1 MKNQKRHSR
10 KLLSILLVLCM
21 ALTIV
26 PITAFAAGVNYI
38 DKISV
43 TYTKPDYKAG
53 DAPQAAATV
62 TEGECSV
69 AYEYWMEIEQKQK
82 AVSGQVQ
89 DGIGILIRV
98 KWRLLQQT
106 SRLHSLKQDT
116 IIPIILYL
124 KQIAATLSAKIQVF
138 PQAVISLIRWL
149 SKRILK

>member
-1 MKNQKRHSR
+1 
-10 KLLSILLVLCM
+10 
-21 ALTIV
+21 
-26 PITAFAAGVNYI
+26 
-38 DKISV
+38 
-43 TYTKPDYKAG
+43 
-53 DAPQAAATV
+53 
-62 TEGECSV
+62 
-69 AYEYWMEIEQKQK
+69 
-82 AVSGQVQ
+82 VSGQVQ

>member
-69 AYEYWMEIEQKQK
+69 AYEYWMEIEQKTEGS
-82 AVSGQVQ
+82 V
-89 DGIGILIRV
+89 
-98 KWRLLQQT
+98 WRLLQQT

-124 KQIAATLSAKIQVF
+124 KQIAATLSARIQVF